1 MVRLNTIKRKL
12 NMNNLIINRNEHL
25 KDELQRKE
33 MVIEAALASSKLEG
47 IHISKEMAQEI
58 SVKVEADLKK
68 FLQ

>member
-1 MVRLNTIKRKL
+1 MARLNIIKRKL

-33 MVIEAALASSKLEG
+33 MIIESALASSKLEG
-47 IHISKEMAQEI
+47 IYISKEMAQEI
-58 SVKVEADLKK
+58 SIKVEAELKK